1 MPFVTWH
8 SSIPIREWRKTSLT
22 PLSRRYRAVDSVATQ
37 CGGKTTGK
45 NPKRHRPI
53 VMAYGRC
60 PPLSAIVCDVSGVL
74 GGSTDTVPETARIV
88 CVQIVYWGR
97 PVLGHIIVIALVCG
111 LVQAG
116 TARNGKDQLRPH
128 ICHQKLNFGVFRRR
142 GARFCYTAVGRSR
155 PDRS

>member
-88 CVQIVYWGR
+88 CVQIVYGGH
-97 PVLGHIIVIALVCG
+97 PVLAHVIVIAPVCG
-111 LVQAG
+111 PVQAG
-116 TARNGKDQLRPH
+116 AARNDKDQLRPH
-128 ICHQKLNFGVFRRR
+128 ICYHKLTFGVFRRR
-142 GARFCYTAVGRSR
+142 GASFCYTAVGRYC
-155 PDRS
+155 PDS